1 MAALGFEPSPS
12 DPKSDAF
19 HYDSLQL
26 HPKKILIHGF
36 RAGGFHYLGVLKFF
50 GKAFLMYE
58 LHFGGSGGQG

>member
-1 MAALGFEPSPS
+1 MAVLGFEPSPS
-12 DPKSDAF
+12 DLKSDAF

-36 RAGGFHYLGVLKFF
+36 RAGFHYLGVLKFF

-58 LHFGGSGGQG
+58 LHLGKWRAR